1 MFNPSADI
9 LGENV
14 SRYTLVMVVAKRARQ
29 LVAGSPAKVKTT
41 LTNPISVALEEVRAG
56 KINFEEPQNNV
67 VK

>member
-9 LGENV
+9 LGKNF

-41 LTNPISVALEEVRAG
+41 LTNPISIALEEVRAG
-56 KINFEEPQNNV
+56 KIKFEVPQNNAI
-67 VK
+67 